1 VVKKPAGTTLTNKIP
16 FAENFGERIFVNVNI
31 SENVDF

>member
-1 VVKKPAGTTLTNKIP
+1 VVKKLAGTAPSKKIP